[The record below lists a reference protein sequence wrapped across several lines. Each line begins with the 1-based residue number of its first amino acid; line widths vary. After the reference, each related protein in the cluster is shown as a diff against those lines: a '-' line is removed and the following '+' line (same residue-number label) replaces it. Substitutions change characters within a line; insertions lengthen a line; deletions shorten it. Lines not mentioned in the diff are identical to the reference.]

1 MRPHTMPSEEY
12 LQQVVEKEKNNQEQ
26 GWRNRVAALET
37 VKSQTQ
43 TQRDAERPDFS
54 TNLVAPFAGDEK
66 IQRVAHSSKRKA
78 VQAFGNGG
86 CCNDQVRARC

>member
-26 GWRNRVAALET
+26 GWQNRVAALET

-54 TNLVAPFAGDEK
+54 TNLGAPFAGDEK
-66 IQRVAHSSKRKA
+66 IQRVARSSKRKA
-78 VQAFGNGG
+78 VQAFGSW
-86 CCNDQVRARC
+86 QSWMLQ